1 MVGCC
6 SLQIG
11 QFYVVEVFSLLP
23 SDRSRRRVNID
34 SQIPL
39 NSAANALPDG
49 ILVMLESAIY
59 SLVTNAVPR

>member
-1 MVGCC
+1 M
-6 SLQIG
+6 
-11 QFYVVEVFSLLP
+11 FSLLL
-23 SDRSRRRVNID
+23 SGRSRRRGNIN

-39 NSAANALPDG
+39 NSAAIALPDG